1 MEKELI
7 NERQDSISLSRTSKG
22 QYSWDIKL
30 YYNIVE
36 TSHETIITKIA
47 EINNNLKERFKSEVL
62 NSKE

>member
-1 MEKELI
+1 MMQEKELI

-36 TSHETIITKIA
+36 TSHETIITKLD
-47 EINNNLKERFKSEVL
+47 EINKKLKQSFKSEIV
-62 NSKE
+62 